1 MSLILQ
7 QSNDEVSLAVAL
19 AKRSDIVSVGLRG
32 ANLSCGPA
40 STLKRTLKP
49 SLGFEPGP
57 AVVSKQSFSIET
69 NFWFRGIA
77 EDPLQEP
84 IIEITCTF
92 ESRYAITDLEFEPS
106 AEQLE
111 AFRQGNAVF
120 NTWPFFREFVQ
131 SSVTRMGSPAP
142 PVPFLRL
149 VPKDNPAKTIEV
161 AVQSTEDPT
170 LLNAIPPAPAKKKL
184 RPRSK

>member
-1 MSLILQ
+1 MSLLLQ
-7 QSNDEVSLAVAL
+7 QTKDEVSLAVSL

-32 ANLSCGPA
+32 AKLSCGPD
-40 STLKRTLKP
+40 SNLRRTLKP

-57 AVVSKQSFSIET
+57 AVVLKQSFLIET
-69 NFWFRGIA
+69 NFWFRSLA

-92 ESRYAITDLEFEPS
+92 ESRYDITDPDFEPS

-111 AFRQGNAVF
+111 AFRKGNAVF
-120 NTWPFFREFVQ
+120 NTWLFFREFVQ
-131 SSVTRMGSPAP
+131 STVTRRGSPVP

-149 VPKDNPAKTIEV
+149 VPKDNPAKTIDV
-161 AVQSTEDPT
+161 TA
-170 LLNAIPPAPAKKKL
+170 
-184 RPRSK
+184 

>member
-1 MSLILQ
+1 MSLLLQ
-7 QSNDEVSLAVAL
+7 QTKDEVSLAVAL

-32 ANLSCGPA
+32 AKLTCGPA
-40 STLKRTLKP
+40 SNLKRTLKP
-49 SLGFEPGP
+49 SLGFEPGR

-69 NFWFRGIA
+69 NYWFRGLG
-77 EDPLQEP
+77 EDPQQEP
-84 IIEITCTF
+84 IIEITCTL
-92 ESRYAITDLEFEPS
+92 ESRYDITDPDFEPS

-149 VPKDNPAKTIEV
+149 VPKDSPAKTIDLAAES
-161 AVQSTEDPT
+161 AMDPRP
-170 LLNAIPPAPAKKKL
+170 LNASPEAPAKK
-184 RPRSK
+184 RQRSSSK